1 MASEERATKH
11 GSLNSI
17 GLPFFVMVVCTAGLV
32 LWAFPFAVRQ
42 FKVSGGDAQAYFFLL
57 VVVLLTSWAWFV
69 IKRVG
74 PVLGWGF
81 ASPSRAAPTLPSA
94 APTPDVA
101 RGELTADSPAGEA
114 LAQSLLEG
122 QRRQQARNEA
132 MTHYTRM
139 AAVGFRFVA
148 VLTLS
153 NGGLLLLY
161 GLLTEGVAE
170 TIASWIVIKSA
181 IVVIAFGGAL
191 FGLSIRLA
199 RVVTDGLHDLI

>member
-1 MASEERATKH
+1 
-11 GSLNSI
+11 
-17 GLPFFVMVVCTAGLV
+17 
-32 LWAFPFAVRQ
+32 
-42 FKVSGGDAQAYFFLL
+42 
-57 VVVLLTSWAWFV
+57 
-69 IKRVG
+69 
-74 PVLGWGF
+74 
-81 ASPSRAAPTLPSA
+81 
-94 APTPDVA
+94 
-101 RGELTADSPAGEA
+101 
-114 LAQSLLEG
+114 
-122 QRRQQARNEA
+122 
-132 MTHYTRM
+132 M